1 MLHEGP
7 TDGINDSTGAVEKKI
22 SINYSKAKTKFS
34 LSLHYSGMSIKQRFG
49 NLQPM
54 ITYLGMSFA

>member
-34 LSLHYSGMSIKQRFG
+34 LSLHYNGM
-49 NLQPM
+49 
-54 ITYLGMSFA
+54 